1 MNNSTVG
8 SVSYD
13 ASINL
18 ASLSASI
25 NQADKMV
32 ADSDKRR
39 SSSSNKA
46 TNATDTSTSSMLR
59 FAGGAVAA
67 AAAIALVANNVSGAV
82 SRFDTLNNAPKVL
95 QNMGNSAQESQTAIA
110 ALRDGILGLPT
121 SLDQAASAL
130 TRISAASGLGAKSSA
145 ALTLAFNNMALAGGK
160 GSAEA
165 ERALVQF
172 TQALG
177 KGTIPAQEFNTL
189 MDVMPAQMAQVAK
202 SMLGAGANAYTLRDA
217 MSEGKISIGD
227 FSAEIIRLN
236 EEGGANFAS
245 FSQQAKDATAGIG
258 TGLQNMSAAVT
269 RGITDIMEAVG
280 GSNIQS
286 GVEGIGKVFEN
297 VLGGI
302 GYTIRTVQAGFAP
315 FTGAISGAA
324 TAANDLLSQFAPL
337 TALLA
342 PLGAFAGTSAMAFAT
357 LAGSAFIATKAMAGF
372 NSILVLV
379 SRHPIIAA
387 LSIIAGLVAGIA
399 SAAGM
404 GQLTEEMDNSADSA
418 LDINKA
424 MEDAQKSIMGSA
436 GGADDLAKKM
446 AKINEQVEKVRENYR
461 YALAELVGEKNKNI
475 ATLTSTLS
483 EEKKAYDNAYAER
496 RASFDKNENEQLT
509 THAQK
514 TRALQ
519 NQIDFLTKYNST
531 ANQKQLSQLQFA
543 LARENAEY
551 KKSTD
556 LKKAEF
562 DAQTESERQEYE
574 KRRLANQ
581 SQLDAD
587 LALLATHRDE
597 VNSVR
602 GVMLRDQIQNLQ
614 YQRDEQLK
622 SLKEQATNAQTQGG
636 AAGAGFSKAFTD
648 ALKNMDVKTA
658 GTEKGN
664 DFVTRFNDAMKLS
677 TSDPKK
683 FWAPMVKSFENVL
696 GLMTGKL
703 EVKNGQVVMKS
714 GGGGGWADG
723 GFTGQG
729 GKYEPAGIVHRGEY
743 VIPKEQ
749 VNQATGLPKA
759 GAAGG
764 GQNITVNLSMNG
776 VMTSSRADE
785 RAIASRM
792 GQLLNETLRAKG
804 APVIQG
810 I

>member
-25 NQADKMV
+25 KQADKMV
-32 ADSDKRR
+32 EDSDKRR
-39 SSSSNKA
+39 SSTSNKA
-46 TNATDTSTSSMLR
+46 TSATDTSSASMLR
-59 FAGGAVAA
+59 FAGGAAAA
-67 AAAIALVANNVSGAV
+67 AAAIALVATNVSGAV

-95 QNMGNSAQESQTAIA
+95 MNMGNSAQESQGAIA

-177 KGTIPAQEFNTL
+177 KGTLPAQEFNTL
-189 MDVMPAQMAQVAK
+189 VEVMPAQMDQVAK

-217 MSEGKISIGD
+217 MSEGKIGMGA

-236 EEGGANFAS
+236 QEGGANFAS

-258 TGLQNMSAAVT
+258 TGVQNMRAAVT
-269 RGITDIMEAVG
+269 RGITDIMESIG
-280 GSNIQS
+280 GSSIQS
-286 GVEGIGKVFEN
+286 ALEGIGKVFEN

-324 TAANDLLSQFAPL
+324 TATNALFSQFAPL
-337 TALLA
+337 MSLLA
-342 PLGAFAGTSAMAFAT
+342 PVASVAGGSAIAFAT
-357 LAGSAFIATKAMAGF
+357 LATSAFIATKAMAGF

-379 SRHPIIAA
+379 SRHPVIAA
-387 LSIIAGLVAGIA
+387 LSLIAGLITGIA

-404 GQLTEEMDNSADSA
+404 GQLTDELDNAADSSI
-418 LDINKA
+418 DIGKA
-424 MEDAQKSIMGSA
+424 MDDAQKSIMGSA
-436 GGADDLAKKM
+436 DGADDLAKKM
-446 AKINEQVEKVRENYR
+446 AKINEQVQKVRENYR
-461 YALAELVGEKNKNI
+461 YALAELVSEKNKNI

-483 EEKKAYDNAYAER
+483 EEQKAYDNSYAQR
-496 RASFDKNENEQLT
+496 LASFSKNENEQLT

-519 NQIDFLTKYNST
+519 NQIDFLSKYNTT

-551 KKSTD
+551 QKSTG
-556 LKKAEF
+556 LRQTEF
-562 DAQTESERQEYE
+562 DKQTESERAEYE

-581 SQLDAD
+581 AQLDAD
-587 LALLATHRDE
+587 LGLLNAHRDE

-622 SLKEQATNAQTQGG
+622 SLREQATNSQTQGG
-636 AAGAGFSKAFTD
+636 IAGTGFSNAFTS
-648 ALKNMDVKTA
+648 ALKNMDVKTT

-664 DFVTRFNDAMKLS
+664 DFVAKFNDAMKLS
-677 TSDPKK
+677 VSNPKK
-683 FWAPMVKSFENVL
+683 FWEPMVKSFDNVL
-696 GLMTGKL
+696 GLMSGKL
-703 EVKNGQVVMKS
+703 EIKNGQIVMKS

-723 GFTGQG
+723 GFTGTG

-776 VMTSSRADE
+776 VMTSTRADE